1 MINNEIYEVPSNR
14 RYWMVRSSG
23 GHYYNH
29 FTSNNCIGIG
39 HLNVLD
45 LASKP
50 AGEFNSSEAELRL
63 ALRQKGFENK
73 LFEKYNRQLKQAT
86 KFIHEMAIGDWIIT
100 VGQAGYRYGVIT
112 SNPYIEREPVVLEG
126 EARGYR
132 GDADMHLRRDVN
144 WGPVIRREHVP
155 YGLAQALRAR
165 QTVTCLDE
173 HWQALCHSIYPA
185 FARGEELYLSV
196 KIGTDDPIS
205 SYSIGTLLTL
215 FSEMEV
221 LAKEVE
227 NTFKS
232 TEYNKEAFNAL
243 FKEYLNSGL
252 LTVTNK
258 ATYHSQGDVWFKFSA
273 KHRYWF
279 HILMTSTVL
288 LGNDWVGVNGVIP
301 DEIQQQLWQM
311 AIERLIEHDAVEQLK
326 QLELGVPKFQTKE
339 LEVPV
344 ERAVPVANPN
354 MNQEA

>member
-1 MINNEIYEVPSNR
+1 
-14 RYWMVRSSG
+14 MVRSSG

-45 LASKP
+45 LESKA
-50 AGEFNSSEAELRL
+50 AGEFNSTEAELRH
-63 ALRQKGFENK
+63 ALRQKGFEK
-73 LFEKYNRQLKQAT
+73 SRFDKYNRQLKQAA

-112 SNPYIEREPVVLEG
+112 SKAYIEREPVALEV

-165 QTVTCLDE
+165 QTVTCLDD
-173 HWQALCHSIYPA
+173 HWQALCHTIYPA
-185 FARGEELYLSV
+185 FAQGEELYLSV
-196 KIGTDDPIS
+196 KIGTDNPIG

-215 FSEMEV
+215 YSEIEV

-227 NTFKS
+227 NTFKNTDYS
-232 TEYNKEAFNAL
+232 AEAFDAL
-243 FKEYLNSGL
+243 FKGYLNAGC

-258 ATYHSQGDVWFKFSA
+258 ATYHSQGDVWLKVAA
-273 KHRYWF
+273 KHKHWF
-279 HILMTSTVL
+279 HILMLSTVL
-288 LGNDWVGVNGVIP
+288 LGNDVAGVNGVIP
-301 DEIQQQLWQM
+301 DEIQQKLWEM
-311 AIERLIEHDAVEQLK
+311 AIDRLTVHDAADQLK
-326 QLELGVPKFQTKE
+326 LLELGVPKFQTGE

-344 ERAVPVANPN
+344 ERELLDAKAK

>member
-1 MINNEIYEVPSNR
+1 MLNNEIYEVPTNR

-45 LASKP
+45 LESKA
-50 AGEFNSSEAELRL
+50 AGEFNSTEVELRH
-63 ALRQKGFENK
+63 ALRQKGFEK
-73 LFEKYNRQLKQAT
+73 KRFDKYNRQLKQAT

-112 SNPYIEREPVVLEG
+112 SKAYIEREPVVLKG
-126 EARGYR
+126 EARGFA

-173 HWQALCHSIYPA
+173 HWQALCHAIYPA
-185 FARGEELYLSV
+185 FAQGEELYLSV
-196 KIGTDDPIS
+196 KIGTDNPIG

-221 LAKEVE
+221 LAKEVG
-227 NTFKS
+227 NAFKD
-232 TEYNKEAFNAL
+232 TEYSPEAFDAV
-243 FKEYLNSGL
+243 FKGYLNDGL

-258 ATYHSQGDVWFKFSA
+258 ASYHSQGDVWLKFAA
-273 KHRYWF
+273 KHAFWF

-288 LGNDWVGVNGVIP
+288 LGNEWLGVNGVIP

-311 AIERLIEHDAVEQLK
+311 AIERLTEHDAVEQLQ
-326 QLELGVPKFQTKE
+326 QLELDVPKFQTKE

-344 ERAVPVANPN
+344 ERELPELAN